1 MITFVAAAYK
11 ETIESN
17 IFINSLLL
25 QDNPNWRCIIYSDEP
40 NDHIKKT
47 LNDIGDNRFD
57 YYENK
62 KAKGFWGHYNRKKA
76 LHDYVKTDFVIQ
88 ASIQDYYLPN
98 TVRELSKFIETND
111 FIFFDCIHNG
121 FDYNILKTNTKVCQI
136 DWGCFAARTDISKKI
151 DIKNEESRVCDG
163 LFVESFISH
172 PKVRL
177 SKINKILLIH
187 N

>member
-25 QDNPNWRCIIYSDEP
+25 QDNPNWKCIIYSDEP
-40 NDHIKKT
+40 NQYIKNT
-47 LNDIGDNRFD
+47 LKNLKDTRFE
-57 YYENK
+57 YYENNI
-62 KAKGFWGHYNRKKA
+62 AKGFWGHYNRKIA
-76 LHDYVKTDFVIQ
+76 LHKYVKTDFIIQ

-98 TVRELSKFIETND
+98 TVREVSLLTENND

-121 FDYNILKTNTKVCQI
+121 FNYNILKTNTKICQI
-136 DWGCFAARTDISKKI
+136 DWGCFVTRTEIAKNI
-151 DIKNEESRVCDG
+151 DIKNEESRICDG
-163 LFVESFISH
+163 IFVESIMQY
-172 PKVRL
+172 PKIRVA
-177 SKINKILLIH
+177 KINKILLIH